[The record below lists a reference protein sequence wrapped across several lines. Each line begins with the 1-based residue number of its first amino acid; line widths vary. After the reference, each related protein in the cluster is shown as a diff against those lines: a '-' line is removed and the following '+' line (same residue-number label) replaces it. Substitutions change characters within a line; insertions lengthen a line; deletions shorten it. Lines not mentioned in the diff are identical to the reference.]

1 MRLVRRLSKLESR
14 MSQAR
19 ATLTAT
25 HSERGSCVVST
36 SRTSRIRHRAV
47 AIASV
52 AALATLSLPF
62 VGSASAAAAGTT
74 TRTAR
79 VLRSIATHE
88 FGVQRPQGIAY
99 VPSEKA
105 LFVPTP
111 TSDGK
116 LELTGVTPVEDPA
129 GQVSVDVKTDPTVS
143 QTLAYDPV
151 EGSFNAVT
159 SGDSLLSIDVS
170 GDVQKDPVADPAVDA
185 PRDSTFDPAG
195 HWFLLDDATRSIVR
209 VSADAGATNVDDI
222 PLGVVG
228 SLHPQGLAYN
238 PADGLFYVLAGNVLY
253 ALNTSG
259 VLSKRYLLDT
269 PILDPRGMVFAP
281 SADNTDA
288 ASRQSLYVADAGNA
302 STLGAISEVTL
313 APAAVAA
320 APTALNATLVRTW
333 NTAAYNPPSPDPC
346 GITYISDENKMMVSD
361 SEVEEMSIWQH
372 ANLFKTTLAGA
383 VQQTGDTTVKAI
395 SNEPTGVAYRA
406 SDRTLFISDDDA
418 DKVNLVK
425 PGADGRWGTSDDA
438 FSFISTKPFPNTDPE
453 DVAYDPTTNH
463 LFTIDGVGTEVYEIS
478 PGTNGVFDGV
488 PSKGGDDVVTHFDVG
503 QYGEGDPEGIAI
515 DTAHNSVL
523 TLDHKTKK
531 IYETTKTGT
540 LLSTISITA
549 ASSIKAAGLGLA
561 PASAVTGRTDYY
573 IPDRGID
580 NDPQPTENDGKVYE
594 MTTGGS
600 DQPPSVTFTN
610 PVNNQTVSGTV
621 NLTVNPTDDH
631 GIQKVDFKVGST
643 PIGTDTSA
651 TGGWTVAWNTANGS
665 FPDGGYGVTATVT
678 DSANQI
684 GSATIN
690 VNVDN
695 VDAPPAVAV
704 TNPSNNAT
712 VSGTVNVT
720 ANPTDDRGITKV
732 DFFVNTTLIGTD
744 TSATGGWTVP
754 WNTTTGYPD
763 SGSPYTVTA
772 TASDTGSQTASA
784 SISVKVDNVDDAPA
798 VALTSPS
805 EGQTV
810 SGTSSSLAA
819 TAGDDRGVTKVEFK
833 VDSTLVA
840 TDTTAGDGYT
850 GTWNTTN
857 FTSGPHSVS
866 AIATDTGGHTTTD
879 TKNVTID
886 NDAPPTVHITS
897 PTNNSTVSGT
907 SVDVTATASDDHGV
921 TQVEFLVDGN
931 PIGVDTDGSDGYGA
945 SWLTVG
951 ATDGAHTFKAIATD
965 TASHTTSDQVTATLD
980 NVDDAPSVTI
990 TDPTGGT
997 KLRGSITITANASD
1011 DHGVDHV
1018 SFFDGGTLI
1027 GTANSPGTGGAWSVQ
1042 WDTTGASDGAHT
1054 IKATA
1059 TDNATLPNQT
1069 SDSVNVTVDNTAPI
1083 VSITAPAPGQ
1093 VSGTIPVNAS
1103 ASDTTTSVAKV
1114 QFFADTSSIG
1124 TDTDGSNG
1132 FSVSWNTTSV
1142 SNGPVSLTAVA
1153 TDAAGNTKAS
1163 DPVAVQ
1169 VNNQT
1174 TASVLD
1180 VPVRAIADDAE
1191 ERASGSTY
1199 IDSSDLELT
1208 TDGTNVQKAVGMRFT
1223 GVTVPRNATVTKAYV
1238 QFTVDEATNNAG
1250 SLTVQGQASD
1260 TAATFV
1266 AGSGNNNVSSRPRT
1280 TASAGPWSPPQWTV
1294 VGAHGVDQRTPE
1306 LKSVVQEIVN
1316 RSGWSSGNAMAIIVT
1331 GTGTRTA
1338 SAFDSGAALAPVL
1351 HIEYTVP

>member
-1 MRLVRRLSKLESR
+1 
-14 MSQAR
+14 
-19 ATLTAT
+19 
-25 HSERGSCVVST
+25 VSM
-36 SRTSRIRHRAV
+36 SRIRHRIV

-52 AALATLSLPF
+52 TALATLALPLL
-62 VGSASAAAAGTT
+62 GSPSAIAAGGA

-79 VLRSIATHE
+79 VLRSIPTHE

-105 LFVPTP
+105 LFVSTP
-111 TSDGK
+111 TSDGH
-116 LELTGVTPVEDPA
+116 LQLTGVTPVEDAA
-129 GQVSVDVKTDPTVS
+129 GQVSVAVKSDPTVS

-159 SGDSLLSIDVS
+159 SGDSLLSIAVS

-195 HWFLLDDATRSIVR
+195 HWFMLDDATRSIVR
-209 VSADAGATNVDDI
+209 VSADAGATKVDAI

-253 ALNTSG
+253 GLNASG
-259 VLSKRYLLDT
+259 VLSKRYLLDA

-281 SADNTDA
+281 SADNTDPA
-288 ASRQSLYVADAGNA
+288 AQQSLYVADAGNA
-302 STLGAISEVTL
+302 STLGAISEATL
-313 APAAVAA
+313 APAAAAA
-320 APTALNATLVRTW
+320 APTALNATLVKTW

-346 GITYISDENKMMVSD
+346 GITYISDEGKMMVSD
-361 SEVEEMSIWQH
+361 SEVEEMTIWNH

-418 DKVNLVK
+418 DKISLVK
-425 PGADGRWGTSDDA
+425 PGADARWGTSDDT
-438 FSFISTKPFPNTDPE
+438 FSQISTKPFPNTDPE

-488 PSKGGDDVVTHFDVG
+488 PTKGDDVVTHFDVG

-549 ASSIKAAGLGLA
+549 ASSVKAAGLGLA
-561 PASAVTGRTDYY
+561 PASSVTGRTDYY

-580 NDPQPTENDGKVYE
+580 NDPQPSENDGKVYE

-600 DQPPSVTFTN
+600 DQPPSVTFTS
-610 PVNNQTVSGTV
+610 PTTNQTVSGTV
-621 NLTVNPTDDH
+621 NLTANPTDDH

-643 PIGTDTSA
+643 LIGTDTSSA
-651 TGGWTVAWNTANGS
+651 GGWTVPWNTANGS
-665 FPDGGYGVTATVT
+665 FPDGGYSVTATAT
-678 DSANQI
+678 DTANQI
-684 GSATIN
+684 GTATIN

-695 VDAPPAVAV
+695 VDAPPAVAI

-712 VSGTVNVT
+712 VSGTVSVT

-732 DFFVNTTLIGTD
+732 DFFVGATLIGTD

-754 WNTTTGYPD
+754 WNTTSGYPD

-772 TASDTGSQTASA
+772 TATDTGTHTASA
-784 SISVKVDNVDDAPA
+784 SISVNVDNVDDAPT
-798 VALTSPS
+798 VALTSPT

-810 SGTSSSLAA
+810 SGASSALSA

-850 GTWNTTN
+850 GTWNTTS
-857 FTSGPHSVS
+857 FTSGPHTVS
-866 AIATDTGGHTTTD
+866 AIATDSGNHTTTD
-879 TKNVTID
+879 TKNVTVD
-886 NDAPPTVHITS
+886 NDGAPSVQITS
-897 PTNNSTVSGT
+897 PTNNSTISGA
-907 SVDVTATASDDHGV
+907 SIDVTANASDDHAV
-921 TQVEFLVDGN
+921 TQVEFLVDGTS
-931 PIGVDTDGSDGYGA
+931 IGVDSDGSDGYGA
-945 SWLTVG
+945 SWVTVG
-951 ATDGAHTFKAIATD
+951 ASDGPHAFKAIATD
-965 TASHTTSDQVTATLD
+965 TANHTASNQVTATLD
-980 NVDDAPSVTI
+980 NVDDPPSVTI

-997 KLRGSITITANASD
+997 KLRGTITIKANASD

-1027 GTANSPGTGGAWSVQ
+1027 GTATSPGTGGAWSVQ
-1042 WDTTGASDGAHT
+1042 WDTTGAADGAHT
-1054 IKATA
+1054 INATA
-1059 TDNATLPNQT
+1059 TDNATLPHQT
-1069 SDSVNVTVDNTAPI
+1069 SDSVNVTVDNTAPN
-1083 VSITAPAPGQ
+1083 VSITAPAAGQ
-1093 VSGTIPVNAS
+1093 VSGTIPVTAS

-1114 QFFADTSSIG
+1114 QFFAGASSIG

-1132 FSVSWNTTSV
+1132 FSVSWNTTSA
-1142 SNGPVSLTAVA
+1142 SNGPLSLTAVA
-1153 TDAAGNTKAS
+1153 TDAAGNTKTS
-1163 DPVAVQ
+1163 DPVAVT
-1169 VNNQT
+1169 VNNQA
-1174 TASVLD
+1174 TASVVD
-1180 VPVRAIADDAE
+1180 VPVRTIADDAE

-1208 TDGTNVQKAVGMRFT
+1208 TDGTNVQKVGMRFT
-1223 GVTVPRNATVTKAYV
+1223 GVAVPRNATITKAYV
-1238 QFTVDEATNNAG
+1238 QLTVDEVTTAAT

-1260 TAATFV
+1260 NAATFV
-1266 AGSGNNNVSSRPRT
+1266 AGTTNNSVSSRPRT
-1280 TASAGPWSPPQWTV
+1280 AASVAWTPAGWTT

-1306 LKSVVQEIVN
+1306 LKSVIQEIVN
-1316 RSGWSSGNAMAIIVT
+1316 RAGWASGNAMAVIVT

-1338 SAFDSGAALAPVL
+1338 SAFDSGASLAPVL
-1351 HIEYTVP
+1351 HVEYTIP